1 MRFESKA
8 RVFDNGHQQPAA
20 RDRLL
25 AVTADVTGLL
35 QAWSGGDAEALDQLA
50 PLVQRELREM
60 ARRMLSSERQA
71 VGWQPTDLVQESY
84 VRLLDWHAVHWQ
96 NRAHFF
102 ATTARMMR
110 RVLVDAARAR
120 QAAKRGHG
128 VEGLSLEAEDVAA
141 PAPGVDIVAL
151 NDALAELATLDPR
164 PSQVVELRFFGGF
177 SVEET
182 AETLGVSV
190 RTVINDWN
198 TARAWLH
205 HELASEADYEHRA
218 MARPLGVAQRVAG
231 RTHGTA
237 RRIASLLRHRAPG
250 AAAGGR
256 RARRL
261 QWSGRR
267 VSRNAC
273 PGPRRP
279 GSGAGRAPLP
289 EGTSVGPY
297 RIVALLARGGMG
309 DVYRATDPR
318 LDRDVALKTLT
329 SAERG
334 DGHAVERFLQEARIT
349 ASLDHPNIV
358 KVFDVG
364 MSNGR
369 PFWSRNCSTAR
380 PCEPPIGEG
389 RSLRPTHAAS
399 PPP

>member
-1 MRFESKA
+1 MITPFRLTVAARTSSVPSPLKTMTSTMAFGCWTPPTMLNPVAENTYEPRRVRSVQARRSAFAGGSRTPPDRSRCQDHWRPPTARRRSPRLPHTPSPPSNRFVAYVLPLQPSGADPAGTGPATGSMRA
-8 RVFDNGHQQPAA
+8 HLYRRNPAA
-20 RDRLL
+20 GGAIRLRTGSGDSRTVSAAGGDGIDSR
-25 AVTADVTGLL
+25 AVIADVTGLL

-120 QAAKRGHG
+120 QAAKRGQG
-128 VEGLSLEAEDVAA
+128 VEGLSLEAEEVAA

-205 HELASEADYEHRA
+205 HTLAKR
-218 MARPLGVAQRVAG
+218 G
-231 RTHGTA
+231 R
-237 RRIASLLRHRAPG
+237 L
-250 AAAGGR
+250 
-256 RARRL
+256 
-261 QWSGRR
+261 
-267 VSRNAC
+267 
-273 PGPRRP
+273 
-279 GSGAGRAPLP
+279 
-289 EGTSVGPY
+289 
-297 RIVALLARGGMG
+297 
-309 DVYRATDPR
+309 
-318 LDRDVALKTLT
+318 
-329 SAERG
+329 
-334 DGHAVERFLQEARIT
+334 
-349 ASLDHPNIV
+349 
-358 KVFDVG
+358 
-364 MSNGR
+364 
-369 PFWSRNCSTAR
+369 
-380 PCEPPIGEG
+380 
-389 RSLRPTHAAS
+389 
-399 PPP
+399 

>member
-1 MRFESKA
+1 MI
-8 RVFDNGHQQPAA
+8 
-20 RDRLL
+20 
-25 AVTADVTGLL
+25 ADVTGLL

-60 ARRMLSSERQA
+60 ARRLLSSERQA

-120 QAAKRGHG
+120 QAAKRGQD

-205 HELASEADYEHRA
+205 HTLAKR
-218 MARPLGVAQRVAG
+218 G
-231 RTHGTA
+231 R
-237 RRIASLLRHRAPG
+237 L
-250 AAAGGR
+250 
-256 RARRL
+256 
-261 QWSGRR
+261 
-267 VSRNAC
+267 
-273 PGPRRP
+273 
-279 GSGAGRAPLP
+279 
-289 EGTSVGPY
+289 
-297 RIVALLARGGMG
+297 
-309 DVYRATDPR
+309 
-318 LDRDVALKTLT
+318 
-329 SAERG
+329 
-334 DGHAVERFLQEARIT
+334 
-349 ASLDHPNIV
+349 
-358 KVFDVG
+358 
-364 MSNGR
+364 
-369 PFWSRNCSTAR
+369 
-380 PCEPPIGEG
+380 
-389 RSLRPTHAAS
+389 
-399 PPP
+399 